1 MPTTDWIEIAKLT
14 PGWLS
19 GVWLVGTAARKA
31 VIRRHRVRIGPA
43 KEARELLV
51 SVRSAFRHI
60 AVNRPTKQWFTKDG
74 RDDLEERLSDLIH
87 RVKDRKLQS
96 ALGKI
101 AGCWASITD
110 VTPASGP
117 FALVEGTEYRP
128 TPDEQDEGRRHQQQR
143 DHASEGMRLVTAA
156 LRRLDKLERKTV
168 GR

>member
-1 MPTTDWIEIAKLT
+1 MTDWMDLAKFA

-19 GVWLVGTAARKA
+19 FTWLAGAATRKA

-43 KEARELLV
+43 EEARELLV

-60 AVNRPTKQWFTKDG
+60 AVNQPTKRWFSEDG

-87 RVKDRKLQS
+87 RVKDRRLQS
-96 ALGKI
+96 ALGEI

-117 FALVEGTEYRP
+117 FAWVEGTEYRP
-128 TPDEQDEGRRHQQQR
+128 TPAEQDEGRRYQQQR
-143 DHASEGMRLVTAA
+143 DHASEGMRLVTDA